1 MIVVECPTE
10 METRALA
17 ARLAS
22 LCRPGDL
29 IVLSGGLGVG
39 KTTFVGGLADGLGV
53 EEAITSPT
61 FVLMRSYSSG
71 FLPFV
76 HVDVYRIGSA
86 LEFDDLEVFEL
97 GREGVVAIEWGEVIG
112 MVLPPDRLHVDLQV
126 TGETARTVTLRPLGE
141 WNARPIAE
149 VAGP

>member
-1 MIVVECPTE
+1 MIVVSCPTPV
-10 METRALA
+10 ETRALA

-39 KTTFVGGLADGLGV
+39 KTTFVGGLADGLGI

-61 FVLMRSYSSG
+61 FVLMRTYSSG
-71 FLPFV
+71 FLPLV
-76 HVDVYRIGSA
+76 HVDVYRIGSS

-97 GREGVVAIEWGEVIG
+97 GRDGVVAIEWGDVIG
-112 MVLPPDRLHVDLQV
+112 AVLPADRLHVDLAMDDE
-126 TGETARTVTLRPLGE
+126 GHRTVSLRPFGA
-141 WNARPIAE
+141 WQDRPLAE
-149 VAGP
+149 VGS